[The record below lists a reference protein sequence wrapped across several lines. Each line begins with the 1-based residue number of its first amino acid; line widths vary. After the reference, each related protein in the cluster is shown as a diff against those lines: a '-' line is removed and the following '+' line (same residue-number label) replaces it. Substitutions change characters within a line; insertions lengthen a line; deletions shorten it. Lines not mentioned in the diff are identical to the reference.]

1 MRHAKF
7 GKGVVKRAE
16 GDKLSVIFEDV
27 GAKKV
32 VATFV
37 KPA

>member
-16 GDKLSVIFEDV
+16 GDKLTVIFEDV
-27 GAKKV
+27 GEKKV
-32 VATFV
+32 IADYV